1 MAATLGSLVIQLQAD
16 LARLQSDMGKAVGI
30 VERGSAAMS
39 AAAGVAKQ
47 ALIGVGTGLVAG
59 LAGGGLASAIK
70 EAVDYGDRLNDLSK
84 ATGASV
90 EQLSFLDYAAKQS
103 GTSLEGITSGIGR
116 LQKNLIE
123 VSNGGG
129 PAAARALRALGL
141 DARELASADLATQL
155 GTIGDKLKDIKNPA
169 ERAATAQALFGK
181 GARELVPLLLEGT
194 EGLDDMIARFREL
207 GGEVSTGVAQKFD
220 KLNDTFVDF
229 DVATGALK
237 RNVAEAVTGPLTSF
251 VNFWVDAPDVISG
264 ALSNLTARFG
274 VWANELKIVF
284 AEADI
289 ATQTALRDL
298 IPGDVGDQR
307 FDAKIAEGIERL
319 EAAKAGLVKAREILD
334 IETERP
340 PGSRGGAPRLG
351 GNTVAPPSDSPTDG
365 QLKEFERLKEAQ
377 DSYLDGFRKQLA
389 LQDQT
394 TEAARVQADIAFGSA
409 AKFDEVTQR
418 TALALAEQLDL
429 KKQQAD
435 ADKEALA
442 AQEARLDALE
452 EEAELEAKAQQA
464 IVQRRQAIID
474 QLQTPLEKYVETV
487 KELSSPELGLGQ
499 ETIQRGIRAARTELE
514 TAQDKANGLKDVA
527 QELGLTFS
535 SAFED
540 AIIAGKSFQSILVGI
555 AQDIARLFIRKS
567 ITEPLVGA
575 LSGAFSNGL
584 SGLFG
589 GGGGGGF
596 SNPGALDFGGARAT
610 GGSVSPGKFYMVGE
624 RGPEYF
630 APGVSGAIVPAGAG
644 GLEVNV
650 YNQNGSDV
658 QARRSPDGR
667 AIEVVVANALE
678 SKVARGGS
686 RLGLKPPLVTR

>member
-1 MAATLGSLVIQLQAD
+1 MSSTLGSLVIQLQAD
-16 LARLQSDMGKAVGI
+16 LTRLQSDMGKAVGI
-30 VERGSAAMS
+30 VERGAAAMS

-70 EAVDYGDRLNDLSK
+70 DAVDYGDRLNDLSK

-103 GTSLEGITSGIGR
+103 GTSLEGITSDIGR

-123 VSNGGG
+123 VANGGG
-129 PAAARALRALGL
+129 PAAARALRTLGL
-141 DARELASADLATQL
+141 DARELAGADLATQL
-155 GTIGDKLKDIKNPA
+155 GTIGDALKDIKNPA

-181 GARELVPLLLEGT
+181 GARELLPLILEGT
-194 EGLDDMIARFREL
+194 DGLGDMISRFREL
-207 GGEVSTGVAQKFD
+207 GGEVTTEVAQKFD
-220 KLNDTFVDF
+220 RLNDTFVDF

-237 RNVAEAVTGPLTSF
+237 RNVAEAVAGPLTSF
-251 VNFWVDAPDVISG
+251 VNFWVEAPDVISG
-264 ALSNLTARFG
+264 ALSSLTARFG
-274 VWANELKIVF
+274 VWANEMKIVL

-307 FDAKIAEGIERL
+307 FNAKIAEGIERL
-319 EAAKAGLVKAREILD
+319 EAAKAGLIKAREILD

-340 PGSRGGAPRLG
+340 AGSKGGAPRLG

-452 EEAELEAKAQQA
+452 EEAELEVKAQQQL
-464 IVQRRQAIID
+464 VQRRQAIID

-487 KELSSPELGLGQ
+487 KELTSPELGLGQ
-499 ETIQRGIRAARTELE
+499 ETIQRGVRAAREELE
-514 TAQDKANGLKDVA
+514 TAQDKASGLKDVA

-540 AIIAGKSFQSILVGI
+540 AIIAGKSFRDILAGI

-575 LSGAFSNGL
+575 LSGALSGGL
-584 SGLFG
+584 GGLFG
-589 GGGGGGF
+589 GG
-596 SNPGALDFGGARAT
+596 
-610 GGSVSPGKFYMVGE
+610 
-624 RGPEYF
+624 
-630 APGVSGAIVPAGAG
+630 
-644 GLEVNV
+644 
-650 YNQNGSDV
+650 
-658 QARRSPDGR
+658 
-667 AIEVVVANALE
+667 
-678 SKVARGGS
+678 
-686 RLGLKPPLVTR
+686 